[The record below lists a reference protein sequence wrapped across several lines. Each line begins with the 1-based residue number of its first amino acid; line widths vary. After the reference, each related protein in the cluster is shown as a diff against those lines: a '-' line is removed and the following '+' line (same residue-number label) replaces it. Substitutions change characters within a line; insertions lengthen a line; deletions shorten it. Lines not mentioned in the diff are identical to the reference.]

1 MPESIVIPLDA
12 PIQIPSSPAKQFE
25 AMWITQVL
33 VRTLLP
39 TDQSGG
45 GLVAIEFVP
54 MNAQTGEILPEPQSI
69 SSDRLMQAVAE
80 VPEVAQAMGA
90 ILLAIQPL
98 KAWLASQQQ
107 NPQE

>member
-1 MPESIVIPLDA
+1 MPDPIVIPLDQ
-12 PIQIPSSPAKQFE
+12 PVQIPSSPAKQFE

-45 GLVAIEFVP
+45 GLVSIEYVP
-54 MNAQTGEILPEPQSI
+54 MNATTGEVLPQPTAI
-69 SSDRLMQAVAE
+69 SSDRLMQAVSE

-90 ILLAIQPL
+90 ILLAIQPFRNWI
-98 KAWLASQQQ
+98 AAQQ
-107 NPQE
+107 PE

>member
-1 MPESIVIPLDA
+1 MPDPIIIPLDQ
-12 PIQIPSSPAKQFE
+12 PIVIEPTPAKEFG

-39 TDQSGG
+39 TDQTGG
-45 GLVAIEFVP
+45 GLVQIEYVP
-54 MNAQTGEILPEPQSI
+54 MNAQTGEILPEPQAI
-69 SSDRLMQAVAE
+69 SCDKLIQAVAE

-90 ILLAIQPL
+90 ILLAIGPL

-107 NPQE
+107 PPQE

>member
-1 MPESIVIPLDA
+1 MPETIVIPLDQ
-12 PIQIPSSPAKQFE
+12 PVQIPSSPARQFE
-25 AMWITQVL
+25 ALWVTQVL

-45 GLVAIEFVP
+45 GLVTIEYVP
-54 MNAQTGEILPEPQSI
+54 MNATTGEILPQPASI
-69 SSDRLMQAVAE
+69 SSDKLMQAVSE

-98 KAWLASQQQ
+98 KAWIEAQQS
-107 NPQE
+107 E

>member
-1 MPESIVIPLDA
+1 MPEPIVIPLDQ
-12 PIQIPSSPAKQFE
+12 PVVIPPVAEKQFD

-45 GLVAIEFVP
+45 GLVSIEYVP
-54 MNAQTGEILPEPQSI
+54 MNAQTGEILPEPASI

-98 KAWLASQQQ
+98 KAWLAAQQG
-107 NPQE
+107 